1 MEHTLYLALG
11 TNLGNK
17 EENICNAY
25 AKIEE
30 QVWNII
36 KRSSLYQSKPWGFTS
51 NNDFIN
57 TVICCE
63 TNLTPHEVLDT
74 IKAIEREMGRT
85 IKSENGV
92 YHDRIID
99 IDILFYD
106 DITVEENDLHIPHP
120 LMKERDFVMVPLKEV
135 LDNDHSTL
143 LKLKGK

>member
-17 EENICNAY
+17 EENISKAY
-25 AKIEE
+25 AKIEDK
-30 QVWNII
+30 VGNII
-36 KRSSLYQSKPWGFTS
+36 KRSSIYLSKPWGFAS

-57 TVICCE
+57 TVIRCE

-74 IKAIEREMGRT
+74 IKAIERNMGRT
-85 IKSENGV
+85 MKSENGV

-106 DITVEENDLHIPHP
+106 DITIEEEDLHIPHP
-120 LMKERDFVMVPLKEV
+120 LMKERDFVMTPLKEV

-143 LKLKGK
+143 LKQKGK